1 MSLVFHVIPPI
12 WGKMFLFIFFIMGGL
27 MRISRLL
34 CVLLAATFLLGS
46 GSDAFAKLGKGKSM
60 GSRSSRT
67 YDRPME
73 RTVTPPPP
81 ASVAPAPV
89 PLAAPQTSGFFQ
101 SHPFM
106 SGFMGG
112 MVGMGIGSML
122 FDHPAYAS
130 FDAAPGAGIL
140 GLLLQ
145 LALVGGLVWWVIRLF
160 RGQTA
165 GVVRAVPVST
175 LAASGVRPLAR
186 TAKEFEPSDGDK
198 QMFAQILMEAQ
209 RAWSHA
215 DIGALKQI
223 ATPEMVS
230 YLADDL
236 AADSSQGVQNII
248 EDVQLLNGDI
258 IESWSEG
265 GRQFVTAVLTF
276 AAKDYTLRLDNRAV
290 IEGNPVAPT
299 QNVEAWTF
307 VRVGS
312 GRWLLSAVERQHS

>member
-1 MSLVFHVIPPI
+1 
-12 WGKMFLFIFFIMGGL
+12 MGVL
-27 MRISRLL
+27 MRISRFV
-34 CVLLAATFLLGS
+34 CVLLAATLVLAS
-46 GSDAFAKLGKGKSM
+46 GSDAFAKMGKGQSL

-73 RTVTPPPP
+73 RTVTPPPAP
-81 ASVAPAPV
+81 VAPIAPAPV
-89 PLAAPQTSGFFQ
+89 IPMAPPIAAPRSPGFFQ

-122 FDHPAYAS
+122 FNHPAYAS
-130 FDAAPGAGIL
+130 YDAAPGAGLL

-145 LALVGGLVWWVIRLF
+145 LALVGGLIWWVIRLF
-160 RGQTA
+160 RGQAA
-165 GVVRAVPVST
+165 GAARTVPTPT
-175 LAASGVRPLAR
+175 LVASGSRPLAR
-186 TAKEFEPSDGDK
+186 IAKEFEPSDGDK
-198 QMFAQILMEAQ
+198 QVFAQILQEAQ
-209 RAWSHA
+209 LAWSRA
-215 DIGALKQI
+215 DISALKQI

-248 EDVQLLNGDI
+248 SDVQLLNGEI

-265 GRQFVTAVLTF
+265 GRQFVTAVLTYS
-276 AAKDYTLRLDNRAV
+276 AKDYTLRLDNSAV
-290 IEGNPVAPT
+290 IEGNPTMPV
-299 QNVEAWTF
+299 QNIEAWTF

-312 GRWLLSAVERQHS
+312 GRWLLSAVERQNS